1 MRKVTLAFPDDNSLW
16 SFTSKI
22 RATNM
27 SIRPK
32 NNHVSGLF
40 DSEEINI
47 ATNEL
52 RAVVVSADGRGDS
65 FPSPET
71 EPARRPLGRVRQWFQ
86 AIDLRF

>member
-1 MRKVTLAFPDDNSLW
+1 
-16 SFTSKI
+16 
-22 RATNM
+22 M

-32 NNHVSGLF
+32 SNHVSGLF